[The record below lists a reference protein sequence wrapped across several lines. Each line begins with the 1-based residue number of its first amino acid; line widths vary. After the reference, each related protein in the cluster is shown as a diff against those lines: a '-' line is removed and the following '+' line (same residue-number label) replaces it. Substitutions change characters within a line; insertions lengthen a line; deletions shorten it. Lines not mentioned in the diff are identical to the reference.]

1 MEINKSMSKNTIKR
15 AAVAAVS
22 SAAILI
28 GSNAFANGEQKAQVE
43 QAASAEEIQK
53 LQMLESKVDS
63 MTEVVE
69 QMIHSDQTSAAE
81 KPYLDA
87 EFVFN
92 ERVNVSLGSATL
104 EEALTQLLPENWILD
119 MDITKPK
126 LLNSRYKILSTSPR
140 KEAVSKLLIQI
151 SNTLP
156 GVKLVDQWFFDLTS
170 EKGNPTPT
178 LLIHQQ

>member
-1 MEINKSMSKNTIKR
+1 MNMNNFKKASL
-15 AAVAAVS
+15 AVFS
-22 SAAILI
+22 SAALLMSS
-28 GSNAFANGEQKAQVE
+28 GAFANGEQKAAE
-43 QAASAEEIQK
+43 QPSAEEIKK
-53 LQMLESKVDS
+53 LKMLESKVES
-63 MTEVVE
+63 MTNAVE
-69 QMIHSDQTSAAE
+69 QMIQSDQMTTAE

-104 EEALTQLLPENWILD
+104 EEALTVLLPENWILD
-119 MDITKPK
+119 MDITNPK

-151 SNTLP
+151 SNTIP

-170 EKGNPTPT
+170 EDGTPTPT

>member
-1 MEINKSMSKNTIKR
+1 MEIKKSMNKNTVKR
-15 AAVAAVS
+15 ATIAAVT
-22 SAAILI
+22 SALILV
-28 GSNAFANGEQKAQVE
+28 GSNALANGEPKVKTDQI
-43 QAASAEEIQK
+43 ASAEEIKK
-53 LQMLESKVDS
+53 LKMLENKVDS
-63 MTEVVE
+63 MTQVVE
-69 QMIHSDQTSAAE
+69 EMIQKDHAVVET
-81 KPYLDA
+81 PYLDA

-104 EEALTQLLPENWILD
+104 EEALTVLLPENWILD
-119 MDITKPK
+119 MDITNPK

-156 GVKLVDQWFFDLTS
+156 GVKLVDQWFFDLATES
-170 EKGNPTPT
+170 GTPTPT